1 MERRPPLWDTHE
13 SISPDELSRTQAG
26 LAHLKL
32 SPLLVQLLANREL
45 IDPAEIENFLN
56 PPDVSNYPDSMLM
69 AGMKPAVE
77 RICCALK
84 TGEKVVVYG
93 DFDADGVTSTALL
106 TTALRHFGANVEPY
120 IPNRVREGY
129 GLNSATVKEI
139 AAKGT
144 KLLIT
149 VDCGISGRA
158 EVEDA
163 RAAGMDVI
171 VTDHHHL
178 PSDLPDACACINPKL
193 HVPGCECFEE
203 LCGVGVAYQLVRALV
218 KTCGRPPGLRNKD
231 LLGLVAI
238 GTVADMVP
246 LKGANR
252 SLVYHGLKALPYNS
266 LPGLHKLL
274 SYAHFQIDN
283 IDTERIGYVI
293 GPRLNAAGRIDDA
306 STAYRLLMTED
317 PWEAG
322 QLAQKLEA
330 QNRRRQALTTSIVE
344 QAKERARGLDD
355 NIKLILL
362 SDREW
367 PSGVIGLVA
376 GRLVEEFGRPVLVL
390 EEGDGES
397 RGSARSTAHLNI
409 VEALTEVK
417 DLLVRFGG
425 HAAAAGFTVK
435 NDQVEALN
443 SRLCELA
450 GARLESH
457 QLQPTYMADAE
468 ITMADV
474 TDDTLDSISRL
485 APFGSGNPLPVFMA
499 RGVHAREAQTVGD
512 GSHLKLHLTDA
523 PPTSGRPIEAIAF
536 GFGRLAELIRRRP
549 VVDLLFTI
557 ERREWR
563 GEKHLQLRVKDIRIS
578 ES

>member
-178 PSDLPDACACINPKL
+178 PSDLPDACACINP
-193 HVPGCECFEE
+193 
-203 LCGVGVAYQLVRALV
+203 
-218 KTCGRPPGLRNKD
+218 
-231 LLGLVAI
+231 
-238 GTVADMVP
+238 
-246 LKGANR
+246 
-252 SLVYHGLKALPYNS
+252 
-266 LPGLHKLL
+266 
-274 SYAHFQIDN
+274 
-283 IDTERIGYVI
+283 
-293 GPRLNAAGRIDDA
+293 
-306 STAYRLLMTED
+306 
-317 PWEAG
+317 
-322 QLAQKLEA
+322 
-330 QNRRRQALTTSIVE
+330 
-344 QAKERARGLDD
+344 
-355 NIKLILL
+355 
-362 SDREW
+362 
-367 PSGVIGLVA
+367 
-376 GRLVEEFGRPVLVL
+376 
-390 EEGDGES
+390 
-397 RGSARSTAHLNI
+397 
-409 VEALTEVK
+409 
-417 DLLVRFGG
+417 
-425 HAAAAGFTVK
+425 
-435 NDQVEALN
+435 
-443 SRLCELA
+443 
-450 GARLESH
+450 
-457 QLQPTYMADAE
+457 
-468 ITMADV
+468 
-474 TDDTLDSISRL
+474 
-485 APFGSGNPLPVFMA
+485 
-499 RGVHAREAQTVGD
+499 
-512 GSHLKLHLTDA
+512 
-523 PPTSGRPIEAIAF
+523 
-536 GFGRLAELIRRRP
+536 
-549 VVDLLFTI
+549 
-557 ERREWR
+557 
-563 GEKHLQLRVKDIRIS
+563 
-578 ES
+578 

>member
-1 MERRPPLWDTHE
+1 MEKRPPIWATHP
-13 SISPDELSRTQAG
+13 SLSPDEIRRTQAA
-26 LAHLKL
+26 LAHLSL
-32 SPLLVQLLANREL
+32 SPLMVQLLANREL
-45 IDPAEIENFLN
+45 LDPSEIESFLT
-56 PPDVSNYPDSMLM
+56 PPDVSHYPDSMLM

-77 RICCALK
+77 RISTALK
-84 TGEKVVVYG
+84 TGEKIVVYG

-129 GLNSATVKEI
+129 GLNSSAVKEL

-149 VDCGISGRA
+149 VDCGISGHA
-158 EVEDA
+158 EIEDA

-178 PSDLPDACACINPKL
+178 PTDLPNASACINPKQD
-193 HVPGCECFEE
+193 VPGLTSFED

-231 LLGLVAI
+231 LLCLVAI
-238 GTVADMVP
+238 GTVADVVP

-252 SLVYHGLKALPYNS
+252 SLVYHGINALPQNT
-266 LPGLHKLL
+266 LPGLRKLL
-274 SYAHFQIDN
+274 EYAHLQIDN

-317 PWEAG
+317 KWEAG

-330 QNRRRQALTTSIVE
+330 QNRRRQALTTSVVE
-344 QAKERARGLDD
+344 QAKERARGMDD
-355 NIKLILL
+355 SIKLILL

-367 PSGVIGLVA
+367 PSGIIGLVA
-376 GRLVEEFGRPVLVL
+376 GRLVEEFGRPALVL

-397 RGSARSTAHLNI
+397 RGSARSTPHLNI
-409 VEALTEVK
+409 VEALTEAQ

-425 HAAAAGFTVK
+425 HAAAAGFSIKT
-435 NDQVEALN
+435 DQIAALN
-443 SRLCELA
+443 SRLCELV
-450 GARLESH
+450 GAQLEDH
-457 QLQPTYMADAE
+457 QLQSTYMADAE
-468 ITMADV
+468 ISMADV
-474 TDDTLDSISRL
+474 TDCTLDSISRL
-485 APFGSGNPLPVFMA
+485 APFGSGNPLPLFMA
-499 RGVHAREAQTVGD
+499 KGVYAREAQTVGD
-512 GSHLKLHLTDA
+512 GSHLKLHVADA
-523 PPTSGRPIEAIAF
+523 PPATGRPVEAIAF
-536 GFGRLAELIRRRP
+536 GFGRLAEAIRKHP

-563 GEKHLQLRVKDIRIS
+563 GEKHLQLRVKDIRVS
-578 ES
+578 NA